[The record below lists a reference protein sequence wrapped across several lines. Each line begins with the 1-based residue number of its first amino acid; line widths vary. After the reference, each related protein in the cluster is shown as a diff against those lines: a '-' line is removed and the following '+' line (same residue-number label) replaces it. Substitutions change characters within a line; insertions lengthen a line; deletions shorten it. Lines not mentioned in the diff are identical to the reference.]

1 MGGGTQAICKYYSSL
16 YKVLEHLRILVCVG
30 GGCAWG
36 CPGTSPWQILRED
49 CTTFERSRI
58 VPGRECASISKN

>member
-30 GGCAWG
+30 GGVRVG
-36 CPGTSPWQILRED
+36 V
-49 CTTFERSRI
+49 SRNQS
-58 VPGRECASISKN
+58 VADTEGGLYYL